1 MAAEG
6 TVEAATPGGEAP
18 SQGTSPG
25 RPGSAPLVGSGSF
38 RNLLQGG
45 FAMQCEEDEVEARQR
60 VADDRAA
67 EEADADPVSPHRW
80 HGLVR
85 ALSKGGLFEMR
96 AESGPEAAAAEVEA
110 GGDVKAAEGTAI
122 VGDARADDDNDEADV
137 EVDVD
142 AEVDDA
148 EVAAAANPASM
159 VVRPGGSGSLRLLDC
174 TQGEILSAERELAL
188 WKLLEGCGLIPA
200 KDPHDH
206 HQQQE
211 EDEEQEEEEDGEWA
225 DW

>member
-1 MAAEG
+1 MAG
-6 TVEAATPGGEAP
+6 
-18 SQGTSPG
+18 
-25 RPGSAPLVGSGSF
+25 
-38 RNLLQGG
+38 
-45 FAMQCEEDEVEARQR
+45 
-60 VADDRAA
+60 
-67 EEADADPVSPHRW
+67 
-80 HGLVR
+80 
-85 ALSKGGLFEMR
+85 
-96 AESGPEAAAAEVEA
+96 
-110 GGDVKAAEGTAI
+110 EGTAKI
-122 VGDARADDDNDEADV
+122 VGDARADDDNDEAGV

-148 EVAAAANPASM
+148 EVAAAANPPSI
-159 VVRPGGSGSLRLLDC
+159 VVRPGGSSSLRLLDC